1 MRVTDWNGGT
11 VASNRDITIRDLLC
25 HTAGLGYSG
34 GFNDPTGDSV
44 LSSLRTPFES
54 LQQFMDDLARKP
66 LYWQPGSGWRY
77 SWSYDVLGYVIQK
90 VTHQTPDTFLR
101 VNLFA
106 PLKMYDTDFY
116 VPAGKIDRFAV
127 AYTRTRAGLIPL
139 LRPRM
144 DPLQA
149 FNPPTF
155 LSCGSGIVSTLSDYA
170 RFGMMLLNGGELE
183 GVRVLRAETV
193 DMMWRNQLAP
203 ELLPMDLNGWKS
215 DDYTG
220 WGFGFTVSAPYEL
233 GNIKNID
240 WSTKTGAKRTGTIGW
255 GGGMMTN
262 WIASADNDL
271 LVVFA
276 TQRLATPI
284 PNTFQEVVVSGVMKA
299 IKGPSPRQL
308 PGPGYEAIDVGAD
321 GGFGQGQGHANAAP
335 ARKPRQQ
342 GPVAGLPFVNP
353 LNPFAFGM
361 LYSDPMT
368 QKDIGTDYQTAAL
381 LAIHEEQQL
390 GQPKPAEAAEE
401 EKAAAEPAA
410 DAANKRNLR
419 S

>member
-1 MRVTDWNGGT
+1 MQVTDWNGGT
-11 VASNRDITIRDLLC
+11 VPANRDITIRDLLC

-34 GFNDPTGDSV
+34 GFNDPTGEGV

-66 LYWQPGSGWRY
+66 LYWQPGSTWRY
-77 SWSYDVLGYVIQK
+77 SWSYDVLGYVIQR
-90 VTHQTPDTFLR
+90 VTGQSPDTFLR
-101 VNLFA
+101 VNLFN

-127 AYTRTRAGLIPL
+127 AYTRTRAGLIPI

-149 FNPPTF
+149 FNAPTF
-155 LSCGSGIVSTLSDYA
+155 LSCGSGIVSTLSDYG

-183 GVRVLRAETV
+183 GVRVLRSETV

-233 GNIKNID
+233 GNIKNLD
-240 WSTKTGAKRTGTIGW
+240 WSQKTGSKRTGTIGW

-262 WIASADNDL
+262 WIASADNDI
-271 LVVFA
+271 LVTFV

-284 PNTFQEVVVSGVMKA
+284 PNTFQELVVGGVMKA

-308 PGPGYEAIDVGAD
+308 PGPGYEAIDVGAA
-321 GGFGQGQGHANAAP
+321 GGFGHGNMGW
-335 ARKPRQQ
+335 RKPRQQ
-342 GPVAGLPFVNP
+342 GPVAGLPFNP
-353 LNPFAFGM
+353 WAFGM
-361 LYSDPMT
+361 LYADPMT
-368 QKDIGTDYQTAAL
+368 HKDIGLDYQTTAL

-390 GQPKPAEAAEE
+390 GQPTPAETA
-401 EKAAAEPAA
+401 EKAAEAA